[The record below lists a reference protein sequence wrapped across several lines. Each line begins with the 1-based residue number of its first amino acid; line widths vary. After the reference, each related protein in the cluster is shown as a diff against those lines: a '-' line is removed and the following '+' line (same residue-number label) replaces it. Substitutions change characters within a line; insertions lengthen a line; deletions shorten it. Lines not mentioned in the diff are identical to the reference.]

1 MFTTKPIR
9 IKFSRCQYMP
19 KTLMQKNNIGIL
31 GNDMRINKNN
41 AWVDIL
47 GSAGKT
53 YFGI

>member
-1 MFTTKPIR
+1 M
-9 IKFSRCQYMP
+9 
-19 KTLMQKNNIGIL
+19 GIL

-41 AWVDIL
+41 AWVNFL